1 VLPCLSRSERDVQ
14 AGGEQFVTVED
25 SMSLVHASRGRLA
38 PASPWL
44 RSEPAIVAGLA
55 AAALGERSRVPWQA
69 LVEDYDRIRE
79 RIERVIPGF
88 EDYARRAR
96 VPGGF
101 QLPSGARERRFETPS
116 GRAGFR
122 VHALP
127 EDALPPGRFRLTT
140 IRSHDQFNTTV
151 YGFDDRLRGL
161 TGDRR
166 VVLLHPDDIAAA
178 GLSAGQAVDLTS
190 HFRGQTRT
198 LRGFRVVRYDLP
210 RRCAAAYFPEANGL
224 VPLESQ
230 AERSHTPSYKSI
242 EISITSAGNLA

>member
-1 VLPCLSRSERDVQ
+1 
-14 AGGEQFVTVED
+14 
-25 SMSLVHASRGRLA
+25 
-38 PASPWL
+38 
-44 RSEPAIVAGLA
+44 
-55 AAALGERSRVPWQA
+55 
-69 LVEDYDRIRE
+69 
-79 RIERVIPGF
+79 
-88 EDYARRAR
+88 
-96 VPGGF
+96 
-101 QLPSGARERRFETPS
+101 
-116 GRAGFR
+116 
-122 VHALP
+122 
-127 EDALPPGRFRLTT
+127 
-140 IRSHDQFNTTV
+140 V